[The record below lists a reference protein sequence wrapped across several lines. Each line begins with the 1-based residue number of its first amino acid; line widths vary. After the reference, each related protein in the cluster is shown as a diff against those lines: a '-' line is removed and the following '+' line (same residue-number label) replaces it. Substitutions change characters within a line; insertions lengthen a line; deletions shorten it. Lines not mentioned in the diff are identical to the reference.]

1 MQMHTNVF
9 TPENAAM
16 LLIDHQ
22 VGTIAWTHSHDVEEV
37 KRNALN
43 LARIATAVGMPLV
56 LTSSMEDNVQGPL
69 VSELKEIAPGAF
81 ADRIKRVGIVNAM
94 HDQNF
99 SDAVKATGRKKVV
112 VAGITTEVC
121 VVFPV
126 LQLLDE
132 GYAVQVVA
140 DASASFTKIGDDAAL
155 RRMEQAGA
163 VITSTAQIISELAI
177 DWTTPRG
184 QALATLLGLGAPSGT
199 SALR

>member
-1 MQMHTNVF
+1 MHRNVY

-22 VGTIAWTHSHDVEEV
+22 VGTIAWTHSHDVDEI
-37 KRNALN
+37 KKNALQ
-43 LARIATAVGMPLV
+43 LAKIATAVGMPLV
-56 LTSSMEDNVQGPL
+56 LTSSMEENIQGPL
-69 VSELKEIAPGAF
+69 LPELADIAPDAF
-81 ADRIKRVGIVNAM
+81 AARVKRAGIVNAM
-94 HDQNF
+94 HDRNF
-99 SDAVKATGRKKVV
+99 SNAVKATRRKKVV

-132 GYAVQVVA
+132 GYTVQVVT
-140 DASASFTKIGDDAAL
+140 DASSSFTKIGDDAAL

-184 QALATLLGLGAPSGT
+184 QALTGLLGLAG
-199 SALR
+199 SAS

>member
-1 MQMHTNVF
+1 MHTNVF
-9 TPENAAM
+9 TPENSAM

-69 VSELKEIAPGAF
+69 VSELKEIAPKAF

-94 HDQNF
+94 HDENF

-132 GYAVQVVA
+132 GYDVQVVT

-184 QALATLLGLGAPSGT
+184 QALANLLGLG
-199 SALR
+199 SAMPATASV

>member
-1 MQMHTNVF
+1 MHRNVF

-22 VGTIAWTHSHDVEEV
+22 TGTIAWTHSHDVAEV
-37 KRNALN
+37 KKNALQ
-43 LARIATAVGMPLV
+43 LAKIATAIDMPLV
-56 LTSSMEDNVQGPL
+56 LTSSMEENIQGPL
-69 VSELKEIAPGAF
+69 VPELEEIAPKAF
-81 ADRIKRVGIVNAM
+81 ANRIRRTGIVNAM
-94 HDQNF
+94 HDPNF
-99 SDAVKATGRKKVV
+99 NNAVKTTGRKKVV
-112 VAGITTEVC
+112 VAGITTEIC

-132 GYAVQVVA
+132 GYEVQVVT
-140 DASASFTKIGDDAAL
+140 DASASFTKMGDDAAL

-184 QALATLLGLGAPSGT
+184 QALARLLGLA
-199 SALR
+199 

>member
-1 MQMHTNVF
+1 MHKNVF

-37 KRNALN
+37 KKNALS
-43 LARIATAVGMPLV
+43 LAKIATAVGMPLV
-56 LTSSMEDNVQGPL
+56 LTSSMEDNIQGPL
-69 VSELKEIAPGAF
+69 VSELKEIAPKAF

-94 HDQNF
+94 HDENF
-99 SDAVKATGRKKVV
+99 SNAVKATGRKKVV

-132 GYAVQVVA
+132 GYDVQVVT

-184 QALATLLGLGAPSGT
+184 QELANLLGLG
-199 SALR
+199 SATATTASV

>member
-1 MQMHTNVF
+1 MHKKVF

-22 VGTIAWTHSHDVEEV
+22 VGTISWTNSHDREEV
-37 KRNALN
+37 KQNALK
-43 LARIATAVGMPLV
+43 LAKIATAVGMPLV
-56 LTSSMEDNVQGPL
+56 LTSSMEDNIQGPL
-69 VSELKEIAPGAF
+69 VPELEQIAPQAF
-81 ADRIKRVGIVNAM
+81 ADRVKRTGIVNAM
-94 HDQNF
+94 HDENF
-99 SDAVKATGRKKVV
+99 ANAVKATSRKKVV

-132 GYAVQVVA
+132 GYEVQIVT
-140 DASASFTKIGDDAAL
+140 DASASFTKVGDDAAL

-163 VITSTAQIISELAI
+163 VITSTAQIISELAL

-184 QALATLLGLGAPSGT
+184 QALANLLDLGAPSRGET
-199 SALR
+199 

>member
-1 MQMHTNVF
+1 MHRNVF

-22 VGTIAWTHSHDVEEV
+22 VGTIGWTHSHDQAEI
-37 KRNALN
+37 KKNALS
-43 LARIATAVGMPLV
+43 LAKIATAVDMPLV

-69 VSELKEIAPGAF
+69 VPELEGIAPKAF
-81 ADRIKRVGIVNAM
+81 AKRIKRTGIVNAM
-94 HDQNF
+94 HDPNF
-99 SDAVKATGRKKVV
+99 ANAVKATEREKVI

-132 GYAVQVVA
+132 GYEVQVVT

-163 VITSTAQIISELAI
+163 VITSTAQIISELAV

-184 QALATLLGLGAPSGT
+184 QALAQLLGLGA
-199 SALR
+199 

>member
-1 MQMHTNVF
+1 MHTNVF

-56 LTSSMEDNVQGPL
+56 LTSSMEDNIQGPL
-69 VSELKEIAPGAF
+69 VSELKEIAPKAF

-132 GYAVQVVA
+132 GYDVQVVT

-184 QALATLLGLGAPSGT
+184 QALANLLGLG
-199 SALR
+199 SAMPATASV